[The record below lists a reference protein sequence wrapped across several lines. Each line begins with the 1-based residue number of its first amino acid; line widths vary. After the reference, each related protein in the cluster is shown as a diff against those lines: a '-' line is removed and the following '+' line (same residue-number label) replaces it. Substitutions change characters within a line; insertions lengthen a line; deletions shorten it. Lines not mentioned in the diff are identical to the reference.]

1 MKLLKEIALTDIIE
15 KENGIFSLLKQLENR
30 KRMSYLFHFF
40 SIGFYL
46 FLLFSRKPHTRSS
59 FLLQSFIYVLVMLIS
74 YLNAAIFYLFW
85 KKESYYLEKENF
97 DYMRATKIQEE
108 MRDYL
113 LADEKVIIGKKYIFS
128 LKRNGLA
135 VIPKEDILEVNLRI
149 LSKADVYLETR
160 GGQSR
165 FPIHADILASL
176 YEAKSLAVLKR
187 KFDSEEEKDLYKKKH
202 GLGQGQW
209 EFLKHLILTKE

>member
-46 FLLFSRKPHTRSS
+46 FLLFSRKPHTRPS

-97 DYMRATKIQEE
+97 DDMRAAKIQEE

-160 GGQSR
+160 GG
-165 FPIHADILASL
+165 
-176 YEAKSLAVLKR
+176 
-187 KFDSEEEKDLYKKKH
+187 
-202 GLGQGQW
+202 
-209 EFLKHLILTKE
+209 

>member
-97 DYMRATKIQEE
+97 DDMRATKIQEE

-160 GGQSR
+160 GGSQGFQYMRIYLQVFMKQKALLFLSENLIR
-165 FPIHADILASL
+165 
-176 YEAKSLAVLKR
+176 KR
-187 KFDSEEEKDLYKKKH
+187 KKIYIKRNTVWGKDN
-202 GLGQGQW
+202 GN
-209 EFLKHLILTKE
+209 F